1 MPVDNQDSSAL
12 TLSALPSAHKTI
24 AVALTGAS
32 GMPYGL
38 RLVECLLA
46 AGCRV
51 WLLYSQVAQIVARQ
65 EMDLALPARPDEVA
79 AQLGARFNAAPGQ
92 LRVFGREEWFA
103 PPASGSNPPDA
114 MVVCPCTMG
123 SLASISAGLAGNLI
137 ERAADVVIKEG
148 RKLILVPRETPFS
161 ALHLENMLRL
171 ARMGVVILPP
181 NPGFYHH
188 PKTVDDLVDFVVA
201 RILDQ
206 LAVPHALMARW
217 GETQAAAELIPAPS
231 SHQ

>member
-1 MPVDNQDSSAL
+1 MNKPQIV
-12 TLSALPSAHKTI
+12 

-32 GMPYGL
+32 GMPYGI

-46 AGCRV
+46 AGRTV

-65 EMDLALPARPDEVA
+65 EMDLALPARTDEVERL
-79 AQLGARFNAAPGQ
+79 LGERFAAAPGQ

-103 PPASGSNPPDA
+103 PPASGSNPPHA

-123 SLASISAGLAGNLI
+123 TLASIAGGLSDNLI

-148 RKLILVPRETPFS
+148 RKLVLVPRETPFS
-161 ALHLENMLRL
+161 AIHLENMLKL
-171 ARMGVVILPP
+171 ARLGVCILPA
-181 NPGFYHH
+181 NPAFYTR
-188 PKTVDDLVDFVVA
+188 PDTVQAMVDFVVA

-206 LAVPHALMARW
+206 LAVEHSLLPRW
-217 GETQAAAELIPAPS
+217 GES
-231 SHQ
+231 V

>member
-1 MPVDNQDSSAL
+1 MTHAQIV
-12 TLSALPSAHKTI
+12 

-32 GMPYGL
+32 GMPYGI

-46 AGCRV
+46 AGRSV

-65 EMDLALPARPDEVA
+65 EMDLALPARAEEVERLLGERFA
-79 AQLGARFNAAPGQ
+79 AKKGQ

-103 PPASGSNPPDA
+103 PPASGSNPPHA

-123 SLASISAGLAGNLI
+123 TLASIAGGLSDNLI

-148 RKLILVPRETPFS
+148 RKLVLVPRETPFS
-161 ALHLENMLRL
+161 AIHLENMLKL
-171 ARMGVVILPP
+171 ARLGVCILPA
-181 NPGFYHH
+181 NPAFYTR
-188 PKTVDDLVDFVVA
+188 PDSVQAMVDFVVA

-206 LAVPHALMARW
+206 LAVEHSLTPRW
-217 GETQAAAELIPAPS
+217 GESL
-231 SHQ
+231 